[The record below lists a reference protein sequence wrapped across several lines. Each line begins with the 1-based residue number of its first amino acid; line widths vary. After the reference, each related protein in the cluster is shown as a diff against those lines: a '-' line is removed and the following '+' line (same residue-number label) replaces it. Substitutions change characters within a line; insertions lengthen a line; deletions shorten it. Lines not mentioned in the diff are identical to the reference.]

1 MTIGFSWILI
11 NFIFVIDFKY
21 KIMRRPIMNIFNAN
35 IDFNLY
41 KTFYVVIQYL
51 INICFK

>member
-21 KIMRRPIMNIFNAN
+21 KIMRRPIMNIFNTN
-35 IDFNLY
+35 IDFKLY
-41 KTFYVVIQYL
+41 KTFYVVTFYVVT
-51 INICFK
+51 FS